1 MIRAI
6 IFDLDGTITRP
17 LLDFDAIREEIG
29 FARDAGPILELMEG
43 LPDARRREIFRIL
56 DDHEKRAAEH
66 STLNPG
72 SREIL
77 QWLAERGLPVGIL
90 TRNTRE
96 NTLIVA
102 RLHGLRFDAI
112 LDRHDGPVKPDAF
125 GVLELCRRFGV
136 KPDETL
142 VVGDFLHDLLS
153 ARSAGAIPVLMRN
166 HKDADAFAQ
175 YADFVID
182 SLDELAP
189 IIENSPR

>member
-1 MIRAI
+1 MIRAV
-6 IFDLDGTITRP
+6 IFDLDGTITQP

-43 LPDARRREIFRIL
+43 LPEARRREIFRIL
-56 DDHEKRAAEH
+56 DDHEKRAAEQ

-72 SREIL
+72 AREIL

-96 NTLIVA
+96 NALIVA

-112 LDRHDGPVKPDAF
+112 LDRLDGPVKPDAF

-136 KPDETL
+136 GPAETL

-166 HKDADAFAQ
+166 HKDADTFTQ

-182 SLDELAP
+182 SLDELAG
-189 IIENSPR
+189 IIENSLR

>member
-1 MIRAI
+1 MIRAV

-43 LPDARRREIFRIL
+43 LPETRRREIFRIL
-56 DDHEKRAAEH
+56 DDHERRAAEQ

-72 SREIL
+72 AREIL
-77 QWLAERGLPVGIL
+77 RWLGERGLPVGIL

-96 NTLIVA
+96 NTLTVA

-112 LDRHDGPVKPDAF
+112 FDRHDGPVKPDAF
-125 GVLELCRRFGV
+125 GVLELCRRFGA
-136 KPDETL
+136 KPEETL
-142 VVGDFLHDLLS
+142 VVGDFLQDLLS
-153 ARSAGAIPVLMRN
+153 ARSAGAIPVLLRN

-175 YADFVID
+175 HADFVID
-182 SLDELAP
+182 SLDEMVG
-189 IIENSPR
+189 IIENSPH

>member
-1 MIRAI
+1 MIRAV

-43 LPDARRREIFRIL
+43 LPEARRREIFRIL
-56 DDHEKRAAEH
+56 DDHEKRAAEQ

-72 SREIL
+72 AREIL
-77 QWLAERGLPVGIL
+77 QWLTERGLPIGIH

-96 NTLIVA
+96 NALIVA

-125 GVLELCRRFGV
+125 GVLELCRRFEVG
-136 KPDETL
+136 PGETL

-175 YADFVID
+175 HADFVID
-182 SLDELAP
+182 SLDELAG

>member
-1 MIRAI
+1 MIRAV
-6 IFDLDGTITRP
+6 IFDLDGTLTRP

-56 DDHEKRAAEH
+56 DDHEKRAAEQ

-72 SREIL
+72 AREIL
-77 QWLAERGLPVGIL
+77 LWLAERGLPVGIH

-96 NTLIVA
+96 NALIVA
-102 RLHGLRFDAI
+102 RLHGLLFDAI
-112 LDRHDGPVKPDAF
+112 IDRHDGPVKPDAF
-125 GVLELCRRFGV
+125 GVLELCRRFEVG
-136 KPDETL
+136 PGQTL

-153 ARSAGAIPVLMRN
+153 ARSAGAIPVLIRN
-166 HKDADAFAQ
+166 HQDADALAQ

-182 SLDELAP
+182 SLDELAR
-189 IIENSPR
+189 IIENSRR